1 MRVLT
6 IFFIF
11 LLILPVFYARA
22 SADPEVDA
30 LHRQAYELFG
40 TDMGSAMTVADRS
53 LELAEKA
60 GYQWGIANSYYIKG
74 HIHRKHNDLTKALL
88 MYLKASA
95 ILENL
100 ADERS
105 VKTYTDVLLN
115 SGSIFRKYYKYDEAI
130 EFYDKGLELA
140 TAWDFPGRRSK
151 FLYNKASNLHD
162 KGDLSDALEALKQ
175 ATQLADRLGDN
186 ARLIKCFNLFG
197 LIHTDNEFYD
207 AAREYYQYIL
217 SDPNATDKDKA
228 MSLHNLALT
237 YYEENKPEVARM
249 YFERALKLKRQLNNP
264 QFLFNTL
271 HGLAEW
277 HFKKNDLQKA
287 GSYAMECE
295 KLFPSLVGEPE
306 TFEIFHLLGAVHIDL
321 NDLEKV
327 RFYFNRYREESL
339 AFHAKVQ
346 EVMRAKARFEMDL
359 ILAGFHLEQKALEQ
373 QAADRKIMTGLGIAI
388 AVSLIIALV
397 IYVRQR
403 LFKRGLKKIV
413 VDYIDNM
420 NDHPL

>member
-22 SADPEVDA
+22 SADPEVDT

-74 HIHRKHNDLTKALL
+74 YIHRKHNDLTKALL

-95 ILENL
+95 SLENL
-100 ADERS
+100 TDERS
-105 VKTYTDVLLN
+105 VKMHADVLLN

-151 FLYNKASNLHD
+151 FLYNKASTLHD
-162 KGDLSDALEALKQ
+162 KGDLTVALEVLKE
-175 ATQLADRLGDN
+175 ASTLADQLEDID
-186 ARLIKCFNLFG
+186 LLMDCFNLFG
-197 LIHTDNEFYD
+197 LIHKDSEFYEV
-207 AAREYYQYIL
+207 AREYYQYIL
-217 SDPNATDKDKA
+217 GSPDASGKDKA
-228 MSLHNLALT
+228 IAYHNMAIT
-237 YYEENKPEVARM
+237 YDEENKVDESKSYFDKALELECSMDQPEV
-249 YFERALKLKRQLNNP
+249 
-264 QFLFNTL
+264 LFVTL
-271 HGLAEW
+271 YDIAEW
-277 HFKKNDLQKA
+277 HLKQGDIPEVEK
-287 GSYAMECE
+287 YALEAE
-295 KLFPSLVGEPE
+295 SLYPSLMRHPE
-306 TFEIFHLLGAVHIDL
+306 TFKVFHLLGAVHIDL

-327 RFYFNRYREESL
+327 RFYSNRYYDESM

-346 EVMRAKARFEMDL
+346 EIMQAKARFEMDL
-359 ILAGFHLEQKALEQ
+359 VLAGFHLEQKALEQ
-373 QAADRKIMTGLGIAI
+373 QATDRKIMTGLGIAI

-413 VDYIDNM
+413 VDYIDTM